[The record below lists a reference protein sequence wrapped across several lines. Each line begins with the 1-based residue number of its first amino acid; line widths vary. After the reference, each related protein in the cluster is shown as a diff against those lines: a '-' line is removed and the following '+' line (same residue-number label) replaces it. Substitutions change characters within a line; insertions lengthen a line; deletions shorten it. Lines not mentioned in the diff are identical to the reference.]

1 MIAASAGNHALA
13 LCYSG
18 TQLNVPVVCVMPKI
32 APIMKI
38 KNCES
43 FGAAVFV
50 YGNDLAEVRSR

>member
-1 MIAASAGNHALA
+1 
-13 LCYSG
+13 
-18 TQLNVPVVCVMPKI
+18 MPKI

-43 FGAAVFV
+43 FGAAVFI